1 MAFRFLSKQRV
12 VVRLLFEIFLE
23 AAAGFAIW
31 IFGSRRAK
39 KGDILRRMEFFH
51 MSTFLDCAFLSLSLT
66 AGDGSEKKA
75 LVAAEGE
82 TYAEAPSFL
91 AI

>member
-31 IFGSRRAK
+31 ILEAGERRR
-39 KGDILRRMEFFH
+39 GIFCNEWNFF
-51 MSTFLDCAFLSLSLT
+51 
-66 AGDGSEKKA
+66 
-75 LVAAEGE
+75 
-82 TYAEAPSFL
+82 
-91 AI
+91 I

>member
-1 MAFRFLSKQRV
+1 
-12 VVRLLFEIFLE
+12 
-23 AAAGFAIW
+23 
-31 IFGSRRAK
+31 
-39 KGDILRRMEFFH
+39 MEFFH